1 MRGTHHARITVVVA
15 LFGSVA
21 GCVNEAPPV
30 ELVTTAR
37 TIVEG
42 FESGSKIAYAVD
54 DVAIDTGTWNM
65 DEALIGSLD
74 TDVKTG
80 TKAARARDSG
90 RITMDFDRTTGAGT
104 VTIHHAKFNLDDSS
118 TWGLFV
124 SRDRGTTWSQV
135 GSTVTT
141 STRTFATATFTVNV
155 AGTVRFSI
163 RKLDGTANR
172 IDFDDIA
179 ITDFD
184 APVFAPGDPL
194 PGTDPVKFAAAL
206 DNFAAQEEIVDGLG
220 PTFNEAA
227 CGNCHTTPV
236 TGGSGIQVERR
247 FGQLT
252 NGVFF
257 AFDRDPNNF
266 GGTLRQ
272 LFSNGT
278 FANGTASCTVPF
290 DAEAPTANIHNVGRR
305 TVPLFGLGLIDA
317 MPDSWFDTLAAN
329 EPTATR
335 GTVLRS
341 IPNFP
346 DSRDANQSLTRT
358 RVRRFGL
365 KAQQTNLV
373 SFSGDA
379 YTNEMGITTQSCYK
393 GTAILAF
400 AFENLPSG
408 VTLPVACNGGD
419 LKPANPPG
427 NPQIPQF
434 TDDVVGSCAG
444 GRDEVQDDMANF
456 LFFMEHLAPPSQV
469 TSDPQA
475 TTTGG
480 ALFQSTGCTNC
491 HTSVAFVTPA
501 DPFNDV
507 PGNMQFFPFSDFLV
521 HDMGSLGDGIGD
533 TGDSLATTRQ
543 MRTAPLWGA
552 RFNTQF
558 LHDGRA
564 KTILDAILAHDGQGL
579 TARNNFSRLDATSQ
593 SLIVR
598 FVNTL

>member
-1 MRGTHHARITVVVA
+1 VA
-15 LFGSVA
+15 LFGGTA
-21 GCVNEAPPV
+21 GCVQGDDGPAV
-30 ELVTTAR
+30 EFVATAR
-37 TIVEG
+37 TSVEG
-42 FESGSKIAYAVD
+42 FESGSKQAYAVD

-65 DEALIGSLD
+65 DDALIGSLD

-80 TKAARARDSG
+80 TKAARTRNSG

-104 VTIHHAKFNLDDSS
+104 VSIHHAKFNLDDSS
-118 TWGLFV
+118 TWALFQ
-124 SRDRGTTWSQV
+124 SRDHGTTWSQV
-135 GSTVTT
+135 GATVTT
-141 STRTFATATFTVNV
+141 STTTFATATFTVNV

-172 IDFDDIA
+172 IDFDDIS
-179 ITDFD
+179 ITDF
-184 APVFAPGDPL
+184 AAGPVFAPGDPL
-194 PGTDPVKFAAAL
+194 PGTDPVQFAAAL
-206 DNFAAQEEIVDGLG
+206 ANFAAPEEIADGLG

-236 TGGSGIQVERR
+236 IGGSGLQVERR
-247 FGQLT
+247 FGQIT

-278 FANGTASCTVPF
+278 FANGTMSCTIPF

-305 TVPLFGLGLIDA
+305 TVPLFGLGLVDA
-317 MPDSWFDTLAAN
+317 MPDSWFDSLAAN
-329 EPTATR
+329 EPAATR

-346 DSRDANQSLTRT
+346 DSRDSSQSLTRT

-365 KAQQTNLV
+365 KDQQTNLV
-373 SFSGDA
+373 SFAGDA
-379 YTNEMGITTQSCYK
+379 YNNEMGITTQSCYK

-408 VTLPVACNGGD
+408 AILPVACNGGD

-427 NPQIPQF
+427 NPNIPQF
-434 TDDVVGSCAG
+434 TDDAVGSCAG
-444 GRDEVQDDMANF
+444 GLDEVQDDMANF

-469 TSDPQA
+469 LTDPQA
-475 TTTGG
+475 TSTGG
-480 ALFQSTGCTNC
+480 ALFQSTGCASC
-491 HTSVAFVTPA
+491 HTSGAFTTPA
-501 DPFNDV
+501 NPFNGV
-507 PGNMQFFPFSDFLV
+507 PGSMQFFPFSDFLV
-521 HDMGSLGDGIGD
+521 HDMGSLGDGIGE

-564 KTILDAILAHDGQGL
+564 KSIGDAILAHDGQGL
-579 TARNNFSRLDATSQ
+579 TARNSYSRLDATSQ

-598 FVNTL
+598 FINTL